1 MNKIDILSLDIF
13 VHRDVKIVQSE
24 MFVPIRNVKPITS
37 ADEQSLVFVV
47 ETADKEKLINETKA
61 RTVICGSI
69 PGEPSTYRDKCLI
82 VVGDPKL
89 YFARLVNALLEQQIE
104 PCIHPTAVIHPEARI
119 ALNVRIGAHTYI
131 GKSEIGEG
139 CVIHAN
145 VSIYDDIKM
154 GRNVI
159 VDSGAVIGS
168 AGFGFV
174 RDENQVPVPFPQ
186 LGGVVIGDYVEIG
199 ANTCID
205 RGALADTVI
214 GEHTKI
220 DNLVQIAHNDR
231 IGKNNYIIGHCS
243 IAGSVIIG
251 DNCWIAAER
260 ILNKVT
266 VGNNVFIGFG
276 SQVFN
281 SLKSDTTYMGSPAI
295 EIKNYMKLQRM
306 LMKERKNVK

>member
-1 MNKIDILSLDIF
+1 MNKINIPSLSVF
-13 VHRDVKIVQSE
+13 VRQDVKVVQPE
-24 MFVPIRNVKPITS
+24 MFVPIRNVKPITD
-37 ADEQSLVFVV
+37 ADEQSLVFVM
-47 ETADKEKLINETKA
+47 ETADKENLMSGTKA
-61 RTVICGSI
+61 KTVICGSI
-69 PGEPSTYRDKCLI
+69 PGDKSIYRDKCLI

-119 ALNVRIGAHTYI
+119 ASNVRIGAHTYI

-145 VSIYDDIKM
+145 VSIYDDVKM

-220 DNLVQIAHNDR
+220 DNLVQIAHNSK
-231 IGKNNYIIGHCS
+231 IGKNNYIIAKCL
-243 IAGSVIIG
+243 IAGSVTVK

-260 ILNKVT
+260 ILNKIT
-266 VGNNVFIGFG
+266 VEDNTFVGFG

-281 SLKSDTTYMGSPAI
+281 FLKSNTTYMGSPAI
-295 EIKNYMKLQRM
+295 EFDDYIKLQCK
-306 LMKERKNVK
+306 LLKIRK